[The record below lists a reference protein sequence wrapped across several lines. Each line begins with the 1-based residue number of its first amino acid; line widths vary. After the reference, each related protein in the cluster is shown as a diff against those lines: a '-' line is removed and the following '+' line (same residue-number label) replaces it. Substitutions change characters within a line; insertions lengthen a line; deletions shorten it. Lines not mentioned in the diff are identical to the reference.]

1 MATHLDLEEQEQL
14 DQFKHFW
21 NQYGNLLTWL
31 LVAVLTAY
39 AGWNGW
45 QWWQRDQG
53 LKAGGMYGELE
64 RVAQAGDA
72 ERAGKI
78 FAELK
83 DRYGSTA
90 FAGQG
95 GLLAA
100 RAQFDKGQ
108 LDAARASLD
117 WVAEHASETE
127 YRSIARLRLAALLA
141 EQKKFDEALKQLD
154 GTFDAGFAA
163 LAADRRG
170 DILQAQGKTA
180 DAVTAYQKAWQDMDK
195 AVDYRRLIAAKLTAL
210 GAAPAEAAASEADK

>member
-31 LVAVLTAY
+31 LVAVLAAY

-45 QWWQRDQG
+45 QWWQSDQG

-83 DRYGSTA
+83 DRFGGTT

-100 RAQFDKGQ
+100 RAQFDKGR
-108 LDAARASLD
+108 LDAAKASLD

-127 YRSIARLRLAALLA
+127 YRAIARLRLAALLA
-141 EQKKFDEALKQLD
+141 EQKKYDEALKPLD

-170 DILQAQGKTA
+170 DILQAQGKPA
-180 DAVTAYQKAWQDMDK
+180 DAIAAYQKAWQDMDK
-195 AVDYRRLIAAKLTAL
+195 TVDYRRLIAAKLTAL